1 MDQLVDLGGGLGPV
15 GDRSPS
21 DESGPPEVP
30 SADAPATDDV
40 ESELY
45 CSAREAGWGCVGIG
59 AFGPGPDDGL
69 D

>member
-1 MDQLVDLGGGLGPV
+1 LVDLAGGLGPV

-21 DESGPPEVP
+21 DESGLLESP
-30 SADAPATDDV
+30 STEAAATDDV

-45 CSAREAGWGCVGIG
+45 CSAREAGWGYVGIG
-59 AFGPGPDDGL
+59 AFGPGPDDSL